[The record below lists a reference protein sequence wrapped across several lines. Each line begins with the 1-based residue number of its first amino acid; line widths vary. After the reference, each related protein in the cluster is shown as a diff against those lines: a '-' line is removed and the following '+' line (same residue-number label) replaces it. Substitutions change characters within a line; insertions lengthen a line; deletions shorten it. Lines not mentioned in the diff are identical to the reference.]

1 MMMRTILLF
10 FILFLSS
17 KPSSCIAPEKRI
29 QMCLAMQESLK
40 PRVPKHW
47 HMGKAGLSG
56 LAGLTAAITIT
67 MMEDSSGMKGMVLR
81 NFNRVVQL
89 QLRVN
94 RFRANLDSFLPAIIS
109 TPPEAEKESFPSS
122 AQAIVFCATSALVY
136 FLLTALGDPF
146 IKSNTTTLKLFLH
159 EWPDYAPYAPQ
170 KLREEA
176 SSLFG
181 TLFRDGDK
189 AIPNEYC
196 AKLILQAFNIFL
208 IEEIQLL
215 SQSLV

>member
-1 MMMRTILLF
+1 MMMRIVVF
-10 FILFLSS
+10 FCIIFFSPQ
-17 KPSSCIAPEKRI
+17 PSSCLAPEKRI
-29 QMCLAMQESLK
+29 QMCQAMQESLK

-47 HMGKAGLSG
+47 HVGKVAISG
-56 LAGLTAAITIT
+56 IAALTAAITIT
-67 MMEDSSGMKGMVLR
+67 MMEDSSGMRGMVLR

-94 RFRANLDSFLPAIIS
+94 RFRANLDSFLPAIIK
-109 TPPEAEKESFPSS
+109 TPPEAERESFPSS
-122 AQAIVFCATSALVY
+122 AQTIVFCTTSALVY

-146 IKSNTTTLKLFLH
+146 IKSHTSTLKLFLN

-176 SSLFG
+176 ALLFG
-181 TLFRDGDK
+181 ALLRDGDK

-208 IEEIQLL
+208 IEEIELL